1 MDILIPVLILVVII
15 ALAAVAFRVITQ
27 RGGSDQDSTSNFPNQ
42 EPRGERPL
50 GDTPEAHDE
59 INPRDIPK
67 DNPARQEAE
76 EQAAGGGSD
85 ETQGNR
91 EGAQGGG
98 EPSTSRAE

>member
-1 MDILIPVLILVVII
+1 MDDKRDDRPV
-15 ALAAVAFRVITQ
+15 
-27 RGGSDQDSTSNFPNQ
+27 
-42 EPRGERPL
+42 

-76 EQAAGGGSD
+76 SRVDESGGG

-91 EGAQGGG
+91 EGAQGGP
-98 EPSTSRAE
+98 EPDDSVAE